1 MPWEPI
7 HKTAHAQAAVP
18 NLWDYEEVRS
28 SFTWDAAR
36 GELDGLP
43 GGGLNIAYEAVDRH
57 LTHGGGGNLAVRWL
71 GKDDFVRDFRYRD
84 LAELTNRFA
93 NVLKSLGIGKGDR
106 VFVLLGR
113 VPELYVVALG
123 TLKNGSVFSPLF
135 SAFGPEPVRARM
147 EIGDARV
154 LVTTEAFYRRKIAPW
169 RNDMPGLRHVLL
181 VSDPKCRPSAARWIS
196 LTRWRRPAPNSTS
209 YGPSRK
215 IWRCCISPAAP
226 PVGPRAPS
234 TSTRL

>member
-7 HKTAHAQAAVP
+7 HKTPGKQAVVP

-28 SFTWDAAR
+28 RFTWDAAR
-36 GELDGLP
+36 RELDGLP

-57 LTHGGGGNLAVRWL
+57 LAHGRGDRLAVRWL
-71 GKDDFVRDFRYRD
+71 GKDGEVRDFRYRD

-93 NVLKSLGIGKGDR
+93 NVLKGLGIGKGDR
-106 VFVLLGR
+106 VFSLLGR

-123 TLKNGSVFSPLF
+123 TLKIGGVFSPLF

-169 RNDMPGLRHVLL
+169 RNEMPR
-181 VSDPKCRPSAARWIS
+181 SAACPAGQ
-196 LTRWRRPAPNSTS
+196 RP
-209 YGPSRK
+209 
-215 IWRCCISPAAP
+215 
-226 PVGPRAPS
+226 
-234 TSTRL
+234 